1 MNPCPANP
9 SLQPEARALLS
20 RLAALEGKGI
30 LTGQH
35 TQTREQ
41 AELRV
46 IERET
51 GKLPAVCGF
60 ELLAYSPNIRL
71 EDADEACV
79 TEVENNRDTLP
90 LALAWGRRG
99 GIVTFTWHWFSP
111 LGGRDKSFY
120 TRNTD
125 FDPRLALQEG
135 TAEHA
140 AFVSDMDHM
149 AGLLR
154 PFCEEHIPV
163 LWRPFHEAEGDW
175 FWWGSKGP
183 DTARELYRFMFRRYT
198 AHHHLDN
205 LIWVWNSPRPE
216 GYVGDAYCDIL
227 SRDQY
232 PPPHA
237 HGAFRDRQDELRAI
251 TPADKGLAI
260 AETGVIPDPEAL
272 RREKAAWLW
281 YMTWS
286 GGFVLT
292 ENHNSFD
299 ALRRLYHSDYAIT
312 LDRLPARFAQDCG
325 AEGGPLSM

>member
-1 MNPCPANP
+1 MNTKPANP
-9 SLQPEARALLS
+9 NLQPEARALLS
-20 RLAALEGKGI
+20 WLGETEGKGI

-35 TQTREQ
+35 TQTRKQE
-41 AELRV
+41 ELRL

-71 EDADEACV
+71 EGATEPCV
-79 TEVENNRDTLP
+79 TEVEYNRGTLP
-90 LALAWGRRG
+90 LAMEWGKRG

-120 TRNTD
+120 SRNTD
-125 FDPRLALQEG
+125 FDPSLALEEG
-135 TAEHA
+135 TQEHR
-140 AFVSDMDHM
+140 AFVQDLDHM
-149 AGLLR
+149 AQLLR

-175 FWWGSKGP
+175 FWWGRKG
-183 DTARELYRFMFRRYT
+183 TAVARDLYRFMFRHYT
-198 AHHHLDN
+198 DVHHLDN
-205 LIWVWNSPRPE
+205 LIWVWNSPRPD
-216 GYVGDAYCDIL
+216 GYVGDGYCDIL

-237 HGAFRDRQDELRAI
+237 HGAFRDKLDELKSIA
-251 TPADKGLAI
+251 PAKGLAI
-260 AETGVIPDPEAL
+260 AETGILPDPEAL
-272 RREKAAWLW
+272 VREKAPWLW

-292 ENHNSFD
+292 EDHNGFD
-299 ALRRLYHSDYAIT
+299 ALRRLYSHPYAIT
-312 LDRLPARFAQDCG
+312 LDRLPHFG
-325 AEGGPLSM
+325 